1 MGSLCKVWAA
11 IGSLSDYL
19 KNNEIVLI
27 YHYDNDEGTF
37 P

>member
-1 MGSLCKVWAA
+1 MGSLCKEWAT
-11 IGSLSDYL
+11 ICSLSDYL

-27 YHYDNDEGTF
+27 YHYGNDEGTN